1 MIDLEILELQSPA
14 AIQMKIAGNIRR
26 LRKRRRISQQKLAA
40 LSGVSFASIRRFEK
54 QGDISLSS
62 LAKIALALEVEQ
74 EMAGLFS
81 DVPYLS
87 IDEVLHEPQ

>member
-62 LAKIALALEVEQ
+62 LAKIALAL
-74 EMAGLFS
+74 
-81 DVPYLS
+81 
-87 IDEVLHEPQ
+87 VLRRRLAAAIRIPS

>member
-1 MIDLEILELQSPA
+1 MLI
-14 AIQMKIAGNIRR
+14 
-26 LRKRRRISQQKLAA
+26 
-40 LSGVSFASIRRFEK
+40 FEK

-87 IDEVLHEPQ
+87 IDEVLHEQK

>member
-1 MIDLEILELQSPA
+1 MIDLEILEMQSPA
-14 AIQMKIAGNIRR
+14 SIQMKTAGTIRR
-26 LRKRRRISQQKLAA
+26 LRTRRRISQQKLAA
-40 LSGVSFASIRRFEK
+40 RSGVSFASIRRFEK
-54 QGDISLSS
+54 HGDIALSS

-87 IDEVLHEPQ
+87 IDEVLHEPK